1 MKLFDTPEPPNAQS
15 FRAYELFRKLRAR
28 ENLALVCGFVVVGV
42 AELLHGVYFLAALD
56 IWKVRGAFIPLIA
69 VLSIAS
75 MVMSSSLQ
83 RALKEKK
90 FANPV
95 EEQVQCICQL
105 FERSDPEA
113 WRVFYLIARMA
124 QIFMFG
130 FGLIAG
136 ICVAAIFFG

>member
-1 MKLFDTPEPPNAQS
+1 MKLFDTPEPQKGQS
-15 FRAYELFRKLRAR
+15 FRADELFRKLRAR
-28 ENLALVCGFVVVGV
+28 ENLALVCGFVFVGV
-42 AELLHGVYFLAALD
+42 AELLHAYFFAALD
-56 IWKVRGAFIPLIA
+56 IWKVRGAFIPLIS
-69 VLSIAS
+69 VLSITS
-75 MVMSSSLQ
+75 MLMSSSLQ

-90 FANPV
+90 LANPV
-95 EEQVQCICQL
+95 EEQVLCICQL

-124 QIFMFG
+124 QIFMFS